1 MADVSVRPAAPTDAD
16 AIGEVQVAA
25 WRTMYARLVPAEVLA
40 AIDAALAADQWRR
53 AIERPPNLKHR
64 VLVAVEGARDVVGF
78 AAFGPAT
85 GDPDRDPILDAELH
99 TLLVHPD
106 ALGRGHGSR
115 LLAATV
121 DGMRDVRFRT
131 AVTWLLAADAVMTD
145 FLESAGWAADGVQR
159 DLDMA
164 GTLVRQCRLHVG
176 L

>member
-1 MADVSVRPAAPTDAD
+1 MADVSVRPAVPADAE

-25 WRTMYARLVPAEVLA
+25 WRTLYARIVPAEVLA
-40 AIDAALAADQWRR
+40 AVDVTLAADHWRA

-64 VLVAVEGARDVVGF
+64 VLVALDGAAVVGF

-85 GDPDRDPILDAELH
+85 GDPDRDPVLDAELH

-106 ALGRGHGSR
+106 AFGRGHGSR

-131 AVTWLLAADAVMTD
+131 AICWLLTADSVLTD
-145 FLESAGWAADGVQR
+145 FLESAGWAPDGVQR

-164 GTLVRQCRLHVG
+164 GTLVPQQRLHVG